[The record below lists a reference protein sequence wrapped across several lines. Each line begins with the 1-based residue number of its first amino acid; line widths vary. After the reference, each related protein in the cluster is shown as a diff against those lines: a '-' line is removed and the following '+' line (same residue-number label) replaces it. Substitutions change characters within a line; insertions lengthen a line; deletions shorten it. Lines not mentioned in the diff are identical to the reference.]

1 MRAIIDYLTFKSSIR
16 MLALIIGWILVV
28 IGGGK
33 NKEKIAGAGLLLA
46 FISIFIGGLL

>member
-1 MRAIIDYLTFKSSIR
+1 MEAIIDYLTIKSCIR

-28 IGGGK
+28 IGGGT

>member
-1 MRAIIDYLTFKSSIR
+1 MEAIIDYLDFKSCIR
-16 MLALIIGWILVV
+16 MIALIIGWILVV

-46 FISIFIGGLL
+46 FISII

>member
-1 MRAIIDYLTFKSSIR
+1 MRAVIDYLTLKSGIR
-16 MLALIIGWILVV
+16 MLTLIIGWILVV

-46 FISIFIGGLL
+46 FISII

>member
-1 MRAIIDYLTFKSSIR
+1 MRAIIDYLTIKSCIR

-28 IGGGK
+28 IGGSK

-46 FISIFIGGLL
+46 FISIFVGGLL